1 MKIFALSD
9 LHLSHA
15 TPGKAMDRFG
25 PHWADHP
32 RKIERAW
39 RERVRE
45 EDVVVV
51 AGDLS
56 WAMRLPEALPDLEFL
71 GRLPGRKVLVRG
83 NHDYWWSSPSKVR
96 AVLPEGVF
104 ILQNDA
110 LRIGG
115 AAFAGTRL
123 WTDPGMAPLRL
134 PLRPRPGEGEGG
146 RGAAPGM
153 PSAAAPEAD
162 PERDEKLFRR
172 ELQRLELSL
181 SRLPPEA
188 DLALAV
194 VHYPP
199 LSTDGAPT
207 RAARLIEGAGV
218 RFCLFGHLHDVAP
231 GGADAL
237 FGTRRGVTYLLTSCD
252 YLEFAP
258 LPVAEL

>member
-25 PHWADHP
+25 PHWSDHP

-56 WAMRLPEALPDLEFL
+56 WAMRLPEAVPDLEFL

-110 LRIGG
+110 VRIGG

-123 WTDPGMAPLRL
+123 WIDPGMAPLRL
-134 PLRPRPGEGEGG
+134 PLRPRAAGGEAGDEVGV
-146 RGAAPGM
+146 RAAEV
-153 PSAAAPEAD
+153 EAD
-162 PERDEKLFRR
+162 PERDEKLFCR
-172 ELQRLELSL
+172 ELHRLQLSL

-188 DLALAV
+188 DLFVAV

-231 GGADAL
+231 GAAGSL

-252 YLEFAP
+252 YLEFTP
-258 LPVAEL
+258 LLVAEV